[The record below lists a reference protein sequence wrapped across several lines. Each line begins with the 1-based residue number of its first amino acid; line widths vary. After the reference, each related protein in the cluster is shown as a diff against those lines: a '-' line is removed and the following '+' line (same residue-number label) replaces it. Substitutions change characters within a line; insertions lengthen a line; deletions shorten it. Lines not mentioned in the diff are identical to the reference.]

1 MRLRLKDPAVRIAL
15 TFTLV
20 GGLWVILSDHLLIL
34 LARDSVEISHLAV
47 YKGWAFVLVTATIL
61 FFERKRS
68 DRRLVQLAA
77 IVQSSDDAIIGTD
90 REARITSWNRG
101 AEDLYGYSEA
111 EVVGRDIS
119 FLFPPERA
127 DELERFLEVHR
138 TGHSVFHHETVRLR
152 SDGKPVDVTLTASAI
167 RNSAG
172 HHLGTATITRDIGDR
187 KRTEEAARMAEVG
200 QLASGVAHEVR
211 NPLNAMR
218 MQLAVIRDMVESFT
232 PDSADE
238 IIDEIACI
246 EHELLRVQNLA
257 SDFLAY
263 GRPAAAR
270 VEEVVVADFLAEI
283 AQFLRPEFEKEGIA
297 VVLAGEHD
305 NATVCCDPAKLRQV
319 VLNLAENGRQA
330 IPEGGGQVT
339 LRWAAAPAGEVRIEV
354 ADTGS
359 GIPADQLP
367 RVFDAFY
374 STREE
379 GTGMGLAIVKRI
391 VEAGGGRLRVE
402 TVECEGTTVILY
414 LPRICPSTK
423 DEQPTTS
430 STEDERGE
438 R

>member
-1 MRLRLKDPAVRIAL
+1 MPFRLRDPAVRIAL

-20 GGLWVILSDHLLIL
+20 GGLWILLSDQLLTRM
-34 LARDSVEISHLAV
+34 AHDSAGISHLAT
-47 YKGWAFVLVTATIL
+47 YMGWAFVLAVATIL

-77 IVQSSDDAIIGTD
+77 IVQSSDDAIVGVD

-101 AEDLYGYSEA
+101 AEILYGYPEA
-111 EVVGRDIS
+111 EVIGRDIS
-119 FLFPPERA
+119 FLYPPDRA
-127 DELERFLEVHR
+127 DELKRFLEVHR
-138 TGHSVFHHETVRLR
+138 TGRSVFHHETVRLR
-152 SDGKPVDVTLTASAI
+152 RDGRPVEVTLTASAV
-167 RNSAG
+167 RDSAG
-172 HHLGTATITRDIGDR
+172 RHLGTATIARDIGDR
-187 KRTEEAARMAEVG
+187 KRVEEAARMAEVG

-238 IIDEIACI
+238 IIDEIACV

-263 GRPAAAR
+263 GRPAAAC
-270 VEEVVVADFLAEI
+270 VEEILVADFLAEI
-283 AQFLRPEFEKEGIA
+283 ARFLRPEFEKEGIA
-297 VVLAGEHD
+297 VVVDGEHD
-305 NATVCCDPAKLRQV
+305 DATVCCDPAKLRQV

-330 IPEGGGQVT
+330 IPAGGGRVT
-339 LRWAAAPAGEVRIEV
+339 LRWAAAPPDEVRLEV
-354 ADTGS
+354 SDTGT

-374 STREE
+374 STREG

-391 VEAGGGRLRVE
+391 VRAGGGRLQVNTAE
-402 TVECEGTTVILY
+402 GEGTAVVLH
-414 LPRICPSTK
+414 LPRVCPLASVAPSAASPNEAERTK
-423 DEQPTTS
+423 P
-430 STEDERGE
+430 
-438 R
+438 